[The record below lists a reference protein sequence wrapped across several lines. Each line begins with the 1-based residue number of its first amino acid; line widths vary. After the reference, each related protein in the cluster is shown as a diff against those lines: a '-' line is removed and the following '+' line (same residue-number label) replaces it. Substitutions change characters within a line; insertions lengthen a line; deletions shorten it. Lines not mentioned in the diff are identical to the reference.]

1 MSGCLSLFAGWLPRG
16 FPHEASSERV
26 SCETATP
33 PHDGLPPPPYE
44 ASSLPKGF
52 SSREN
57 LPSGIKEFYNPSNST
72 IEYVFSYIT
81 LKKAHTKFAIQKDCH
96 LFKVETGLSR
106 EVITESFKHRWSY
119 TSWSTSTIT
128 VSGSSKQ
135 AQVSTNNPNRTFI
148 SFSSI
153 RIWAVV
159 NHFLR
164 IISRISICF
173 QGSRWCPMACSHC
186 RLLVE

>member
-1 MSGCLSLFAGWLPRG
+1 MNGFSALLDSLLLNLCSSCMKSIMSALSKYYHEPSSKFSQLLDVLPWKKLPAKDRNAMSGCLSLFAGWLPRG

-72 IEYVFSYIT
+72 IEYEFSYIT
-81 LKKAHTKFAIQKDCH
+81 LKKAHTKFAI
-96 LFKVETGLSR
+96 
-106 EVITESFKHRWSY
+106 
-119 TSWSTSTIT
+119 
-128 VSGSSKQ
+128 
-135 AQVSTNNPNRTFI
+135 
-148 SFSSI
+148 
-153 RIWAVV
+153 
-159 NHFLR
+159 
-164 IISRISICF
+164 
-173 QGSRWCPMACSHC
+173 
-186 RLLVE
+186 